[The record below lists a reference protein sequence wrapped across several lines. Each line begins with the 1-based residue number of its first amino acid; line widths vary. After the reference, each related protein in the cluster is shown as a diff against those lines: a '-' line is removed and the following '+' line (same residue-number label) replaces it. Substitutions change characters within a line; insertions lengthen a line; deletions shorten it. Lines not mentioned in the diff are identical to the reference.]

1 MSGGDS
7 FHRHS
12 CWQPASISGRQLVGE
27 GWALPAGTK
36 KLKLRKNKQPEAH
49 MHNNQALI
57 PGVCPTLVL
66 REASQWGS
74 SSLSI
79 SESPCYSS
87 LFGFPCL
94 EVYVLIHSIQ
104 ISWIIGC
111 DKQCAKGWWWI
122 YKLYWLWAD
131 FKRFISNFRKW
142 ENHRTYEKEKT
153 APMRWWKTIIR
164 NWGHE

>member
-7 FHRHS
+7 LHRHS

-57 PGVCPTLVL
+57 PGVCPSSSVF
-66 REASQWGS
+66 REALYWGS

-79 SESPCYSS
+79 PESPCYSS
-87 LFGFPCL
+87 LFRFPCL
-94 EVYVLIHSIQ
+94 EVSVLIHSSH
-104 ISWIIGC
+104 ISWITGYA
-111 DKQCAKGWWWI
+111 KQLKIKTCPPEGLQSQRLHLLAGPGGQ
-122 YKLYWLWAD
+122 AD
-131 FKRFISNFRKW
+131 AFFILCQCFLMCIHIKNR
-142 ENHRTYEKEKT
+142 RQ
-153 APMRWWKTIIR
+153 
-164 NWGHE
+164 

>member
-7 FHRHS
+7 LHRHS

-57 PGVCPTLVL
+57 PGVCPSSSVF
-66 REASQWGS
+66 REALHWGS

-79 SESPCYSS
+79 PESPCYSS
-87 LFGFPCL
+87 LFRFSCL
-94 EVYVLIHSIQ
+94 EVSVLIHSSH
-104 ISWIIGC
+104 ISWITGYA
-111 DKQCAKGWWWI
+111 KQCTKGWGWI
-122 YKLYWLWAD
+122 YKLYWLWSD
-131 FKRFISNFRKW
+131 FKRFINHCRKW
-142 ENHRTYEKEKT
+142 EFRIYKKEKT
-153 APMRWWKTIIR
+153 TLMRWWKQ
-164 NWGHE
+164 